1 MELSPLARERL
12 ARIGALSEEERE
24 RLKQSNALD
33 SLLSEYFSGGLDT
46 DGLWKRLKGL
56 KQQRGESIPREVQA
70 RLVDTL
76 RLRMGQEDFEQRRDA
91 ILAIET
97 IKAEGKYGTLEV
109 ALNSIEA
116 VRQKYLQVKQQAY
129 EQLKAGLQ
137 SQLQAAAQ
145 QAKAQGMKIDMEGSL
160 DANARNS
167 PQWKDFISQHEES
180 SEEMFDGYIG
190 RLRDAI

>member
-24 RLKQSNALD
+24 RLKQSEDLD

-56 KQQRGESIPREVQA
+56 KQQRGESIPREAQA

-97 IKAEGKYGTLEV
+97 MKAEGKYSTLEV
-109 ALNSIEA
+109 ALDSIEA
-116 VRQKYLQVKQQAY
+116 VRQEYLQVKQQAY

-145 QAKAQGMKIDMEGSL
+145 QAKAQGMKIDMGGSL
-160 DANARNS
+160 DANVRNS

-180 SEEMFDGYIG
+180 SEEMFDSYIG

>member
-12 ARIGALSEEERE
+12 AKIGALSEEERE
-24 RLKQSNALD
+24 RLKQSNDLD
-33 SLLSEYFSGGLDT
+33 SLLSEYFSGALDT

-56 KQQRGESIPREVQA
+56 KQQRGESIPREVQS

-97 IKAEGKYGTLEV
+97 MKAEGKYGTLEV
-109 ALNSIEA
+109 ALDSIEA

-145 QAKAQGMKIDMEGSL
+145 QAKAQGMKIDMGGSL

-167 PQWKDFISQHEES
+167 PQWKDFVSQHEES
-180 SEEMFDGYIG
+180 SEEMFDSYIG

>member
-24 RLKQSNALD
+24 RLKQSNDLD

-97 IKAEGKYGTLEV
+97 MKAEGKYGTLEV
-109 ALNSIEA
+109 ALDSIEA

-145 QAKAQGMKIDMEGSL
+145 QAKAQGMKIDMGGSL

-180 SEEMFDGYIG
+180 SEEMFDSYIG

>member
-24 RLKQSNALD
+24 RLKQSEDLD

-56 KQQRGESIPREVQA
+56 KQQRGESIPREAQA

-76 RLRMGQEDFEQRRDA
+76 RLRMDQEDFEQRRDA

-97 IKAEGKYGTLEV
+97 MKAEGKYSTLEV
-109 ALNSIEA
+109 ALDSIEA
-116 VRQKYLQVKQQAY
+116 VRQEYLQVKQQAY

-145 QAKAQGMKIDMEGSL
+145 QAKAQGMKIDMGGSL
-160 DANARNS
+160 DANVRNS

-180 SEEMFDGYIG
+180 SEEMFGSYIG

>member
-24 RLKQSNALD
+24 RLKQSNDLD

-56 KQQRGESIPREVQA
+56 KQQRGESIPREVQS

-97 IKAEGKYGTLEV
+97 MKAAGQYSTLEV
-109 ALNSIEA
+109 ALDSIEA

-145 QAKAQGMKIDMEGSL
+145 QAKAQGMKTDMGGSL

-180 SEEMFDGYIG
+180 SEEMFDSYIG

>member
-24 RLKQSNALD
+24 RLKQSEDLD
-33 SLLSEYFSGGLDT
+33 SLLSEYFSGELDT

-56 KQQRGESIPREVQA
+56 KQQRGESVPREVQA

-97 IKAEGKYGTLEV
+97 MKAEGKYSTLEV
-109 ALNSIEA
+109 ALDSIEA
-116 VRQKYLQVKQQAY
+116 VRNKYLQAKQQAY

-145 QAKAQGMKIDMEGSL
+145 QAKAQGMEIDMGGSL

-180 SEEMFDGYIG
+180 SEEMFGSYIG

>member
-12 ARIGALSEEERE
+12 AKIGALSEEERE
-24 RLKQSNALD
+24 RLKQSNDLD
-33 SLLSEYFSGGLDT
+33 SLLSEYFSGALDT

-56 KQQRGESIPREVQA
+56 KQQRGESIPREIQA

-97 IKAEGKYGTLEV
+97 IKAEGKYSTLEV
-109 ALNSIEA
+109 ALDSIEA

-137 SQLQAAAQ
+137 SQIQAAAQ
-145 QAKAQGMKIDMEGSL
+145 QAKSQGMKIDMEGSL

-167 PQWKDFISQHEES
+167 PQWKDFVSQHEES
-180 SEEMFDGYIG
+180 SEEMFDSYIG

>member
-24 RLKQSNALD
+24 RLKQSNDLD

-97 IKAEGKYGTLEV
+97 MKAEGKYSTLEV
-109 ALNSIEA
+109 ALDSIEA

-145 QAKAQGMKIDMEGSL
+145 QAKAQGMKIDMGGSL

-180 SEEMFDGYIG
+180 SEEMFDSYIG

>member
-24 RLKQSNALD
+24 RLKQSNDLD

-97 IKAEGKYGTLEV
+97 MKAEGKYSTLEV
-109 ALNSIEA
+109 ALDSIEA

-145 QAKAQGMKIDMEGSL
+145 QAKAQGMKIDMGGSL
-160 DANARNS
+160 DANVRNS

-180 SEEMFDGYIG
+180 SEEMFDSYIG

>member
-12 ARIGALSEEERE
+12 ARIGALSKEERA
-24 RLKQSNALD
+24 RLKQSNDLD

-97 IKAEGKYGTLEV
+97 MKAEGKYSTLEV
-109 ALNSIEA
+109 ALDSIEA

-145 QAKAQGMKIDMEGSL
+145 QAKAQGMKIDIGGSL

-180 SEEMFDGYIG
+180 SEEMFDSYIG

>member
-24 RLKQSNALD
+24 RLKQSNDLD
-33 SLLSEYFSGGLDT
+33 SLLSKYFSGGLDT

-97 IKAEGKYGTLEV
+97 MKAEGKYSTLEV
-109 ALNSIEA
+109 ALDSIEA

-167 PQWKDFISQHEES
+167 LQWKDFISQHEES
-180 SEEMFDGYIG
+180 SEEMFDSYIE
-190 RLRDAI
+190 RLRDTI

>member
-12 ARIGALSEEERE
+12 ARIGALSEEERA
-24 RLKQSNALD
+24 RLKQSNDLD

-56 KQQRGESIPREVQA
+56 KQQRGESIPREVQS

-97 IKAEGKYGTLEV
+97 MKAAGQYSTLEV
-109 ALNSIEA
+109 ALDSIEA

-129 EQLKAGLQ
+129 EQQKAGLQ

-167 PQWKDFISQHEES
+167 PQWKDFVSQHEES
-180 SEEMFDGYIG
+180 SEEMFDSYIG

>member
-12 ARIGALSEEERE
+12 ARIGALSEEERA
-24 RLKQSNALD
+24 RLKQSNDLD

-56 KQQRGESIPREVQA
+56 KQQRGESIPREVQS

-97 IKAEGKYGTLEV
+97 MKAAGQYSTLEV
-109 ALNSIEA
+109 ALDSIEA

-167 PQWKDFISQHEES
+167 PQWKDFVSQHEES
-180 SEEMFDGYIG
+180 SEEMFDSYIG

>member
-24 RLKQSNALD
+24 RLKQSNDLD

-56 KQQRGESIPREVQA
+56 KQQRGESTPREVQA

-97 IKAEGKYGTLEV
+97 MKAEGKYSTLEV
-109 ALNSIEA
+109 ALDSIEA

-145 QAKAQGMKIDMEGSL
+145 QAKAQGMKIDMGGSL

-180 SEEMFDGYIG
+180 SEEMFDSYIG

>member
-12 ARIGALSEEERE
+12 ARIGALSEEERA
-24 RLKQSNALD
+24 RLKQSNDLD

-56 KQQRGESIPREVQA
+56 KQQHGESIPREVQA

-97 IKAEGKYGTLEV
+97 MKAEGKYGTLEV
-109 ALNSIEA
+109 ALDSIET

-145 QAKAQGMKIDMEGSL
+145 QAKAQGMKIDMGGSL

-180 SEEMFDGYIG
+180 SEEMFDSYIG